1 MTQQQYIELRNQV
14 AEDVNVITANFAA
27 TRRVDSTAVKKLRER
42 CFDARRRVSG
52 KAVDVRLAICEV
64 AGAAGKC
71 SMDRDISQLSAALL
85 KLDRAIAPRCRV

>member
-1 MTQQQYIELRNQV
+1 MRNQV

-27 TRRVDSTAVKKLRER
+27 TRQVDSAAVNKLRER

-52 KAVDVRLAICEV
+52 KAVDVRAAICEV

-71 SMDRDISQLSAALL
+71 SIDRDISQLSAALL
-85 KLDRAIAPRCRV
+85 KLDRAIASRCRV

>member
-27 TRRVDSTAVKKLRER
+27 TRRLDSNAVKTLRER
-42 CFDARRRVSG
+42 CFDARRRVCG
-52 KAVDVRLAICEV
+52 KAIDLRLAICEV

-71 SMDRDISQLSAALL
+71 SMDGDFSELSDALS
-85 KLDRAIAPRCRV
+85 KLDRAIAPRRRG